1 MSSYPTSEGRKL
13 LLALIETVDTNG
25 AYLSEIDG
33 ATGDGD
39 HGINMTKG
47 VRRTQEKLG
56 EQNVTVPQ
64 GLDMLG
70 QVLLAEI
77 GGAMGPL
84 YGSFFIDMGTAC
96 GDAPAV
102 DKEVFG
108 KMLKAGAAAMQ
119 DLGGAKVG
127 DKTMMDALVPAVEAY
142 EKAVARGGQFRRGIG
157 SDVRRGGKGEGGHPR
172 DDREAGPG
180 QPAGRT
186 LQRNPG
192 RRRGIVFA
200 HFENFFRYPSKPLVK
215 IEAKDRQIA
224 E

>member
-1 MSSYPTSEGRKL
+1 MSSYPTSEGRKF
-13 LLALIETVDTNG
+13 LLALIETIDTNG
-25 AYLSEIDG
+25 AYLTEIDG

-47 VRRTQEKLG
+47 VRRTKEKLG
-56 EQNVTVPQ
+56 EQKVTVPQ

-84 YGSFFIDMGTAC
+84 YGSFFIDMGTVC
-96 GDAPAV
+96 GDSPAI

-127 DKTMMDALVPAVEAY
+127 DKTMMDALIPAVEEY
-142 EKAVARGGQFRRGIG
+142 EKAVSEGASFSEALNRMTDAAEKGKEATRGMIAKLGRASRLGERSRGILDAG
-157 SDVRRGGKGEGGHPR
+157 AVSCSLILKSFSDS
-172 DDREAGPG
+172 
-180 QPAGRT
+180 
-186 LQRNPG
+186 LQ
-192 RRRGIVFA
+192 
-200 HFENFFRYPSKPLVK
+200 STDQK
-215 IEAKDRQIA
+215 
-224 E
+224 

>member
-1 MSSYPTSEGRKL
+1 MSSYPTSAGRKL

-47 VRRTQEKLG
+47 VRRTKEKLG
-56 EQNVTVPQ
+56 EEKVTVPQ

-96 GDAPAV
+96 GDASAI

-127 DKTMMDALVPAVEAY
+127 DKTMMDALVPAVEEY
-142 EKAVARGGQFRRGIG
+142 DKAVAAGASFSEALTRMTGAAEKGKEATRGMVAKLGRASRLGERSRGIL
-157 SDVRRGGKGEGGHPR
+157 D
-172 DDREAGPG
+172 AG
-180 QPAGRT
+180 AVSCSLILKTFADT
-186 LQRNPG
+186 LQSTEPESG
-192 RRRGIVFA
+192 R
-200 HFENFFRYPSKPLVK
+200 
-215 IEAKDRQIA
+215 
-224 E
+224 

>member
-1 MSSYPTSEGRKL
+1 MNSYPTAEGRKV
-13 LLALIETVDTNG
+13 LLALIETIDTNG

-47 VRRTQEKLG
+47 ARRTKEKLG
-56 EQNVTVPQ
+56 DQNVTVPQ

-84 YGSFFIDMGTAC
+84 YGSFFIDMGAAC
-96 GDAPAV
+96 GDSPAI

-108 KMLKAGAAAMQ
+108 KMLKAGMNAMQ

-127 DKTMMDALVPAVEAY
+127 DKTMMDALVPAVEGY
-142 EKAVARGGQFRRGIG
+142 EKAVAEGASFSEALNRMAAAAEKGKEGTRDMIAKLGRASRLGERSRGILDAG
-157 SDVRRGGKGEGGHPR
+157 AASCSLILKSFSDSF
-172 DDREAGPG
+172 
-180 QPAGRT
+180 Q
-186 LQRNPG
+186 
-192 RRRGIVFA
+192 
-200 HFENFFRYPSKPLVK
+200 S
-215 IEAKDRQIA
+215 A
-224 E
+224 EQK

>member
-13 LLALIETVDTNG
+13 LLALIETIDTNG

-47 VRRTQEKLG
+47 CARTKEKLG

-77 GGAMGPL
+77 GGAMGPSLRQLL
-84 YGSFFIDMGTAC
+84 YRHGHRLRDS
-96 GDAPAV
+96 PAI

-108 KMLKAGAAAMQ
+108 KMLKAG
-119 DLGGAKVG
+119 VG
-127 DKTMMDALVPAVEAY
+127 RHA
-142 EKAVARGGQFRRGIG
+142 GSWRRE
-157 SDVRRGGKGEGGHPR
+157 SR
-172 DDREAGPG
+172 
-180 QPAGRT
+180 
-186 LQRNPG
+186 
-192 RRRGIVFA
+192 
-200 HFENFFRYPSKPLVK
+200 
-215 IEAKDRQIA
+215 
-224 E
+224 

>member
-1 MSSYPTSEGRKL
+1 MSSSYPTSEGRKL
-13 LLALIETVDTNG
+13 LLALIETVDSNG

-47 VRRTQEKLG
+47 VRRTKEKLG

-127 DKTMMDALVPAVEAY
+127 DKTMMDALVPAAEEY
-142 EKAVARGGQFRRGIG
+142 EKAVSEGASF
-157 SDVRRGGKGEGGHPR
+157 SDALESHDRRGGERQGG
-172 DDREAGPG
+172 DSGNDR
-180 QPAGRT
+180 
-186 LQRNPG
+186 
-192 RRRGIVFA
+192 
-200 HFENFFRYPSKPLVK
+200 
-215 IEAKDRQIA
+215 
-224 E
+224 

>member
-1 MSSYPTSEGRKL
+1 MTSSYPTAEGRKL

-47 VRRTQEKLG
+47 VRRTKEKLG
-56 EQNVTVPQ
+56 DQNVTVPQ

-70 QVLLAEI
+70 QVLLSEI

-84 YGSFFIDMGTAC
+84 YGSLFIDMGTAC
-96 GDAPAV
+96 GDSPAI

-108 KMLKAGAAAMQ
+108 KMLKAALASVK

-127 DKTMMDALVPAVEAY
+127 DKTMMDALVPAVEEYQKALAEGASFSDALNRMADAA
-142 EKAVARGGQFRRGIG
+142 EKGKEATRGMIAKLGRASRLGERSRGILDAG
-157 SDVRRGGKGEGGHPR
+157 ATSCSLILKTFSDSLQS
-172 DDREAGPG
+172 PG
-180 QPAGRT
+180 Q
-186 LQRNPG
+186 
-192 RRRGIVFA
+192 
-200 HFENFFRYPSKPLVK
+200 K
-215 IEAKDRQIA
+215 
-224 E
+224 